1 MSAGSLVS
9 PGGIYTSN
17 CLSDGGYMSGET
29 TRASAVRY
37 AATLR
42 SAAAAI
48 IAADNAAQLVENYR
62 DQRDIARRMTTISK
76 EAQDQLRNHF
86 WPREEEFLNEF
97 ANPDPVEEVEVM
109 GRRYAGRLVSM
120 IAKQF
125 AEQIRVARCN
135 LNRYCTSGNKKV
147 LQDLLLARAN
157 AFGNARVMGRNMAF
171 TEYRARMDVNY
182 KRRIQAVSWGNGMI
196 QQAAGLYASALSGY
210 QAAGKYLAGNF
221 NQALGN
227 LGANLKMR
235 SEAGYY
241 LSHMEQRG
249 NSVQQVYAPYG
260 ETAFGT
266 QTVGGR
272 PPVYSQTAFGYQSVN
287 GSFSDIN
294 ANNIMTWDQTT
305 LDRGNDTTTL
315 FGGSQQE
322 KWNIANMGNEDFVRT
337 GTVSYPVIGVTGGT
351 VIVSADDF
359 PLMNARH
366 KSEGIQ
372 TGVI

>member
-1 MSAGSLVS
+1 MGSLIS
-9 PGGIYTSN
+9 PGGIFSSW
-17 CLSDGGYMSGET
+17 CLDDGGYTSAEG
-29 TRASAVRY
+29 TRAAAVET
-37 AATLR
+37 AATMR
-42 SAAAAI
+42 AAAAAI
-48 IAADNAAQLVENYR
+48 IAADNAARLVENYR

-227 LGANLKMR
+227 LGSALSMR
-235 SEAGYY
+235 SQAINYQ
-241 LSHMEQRG
+241 SHLDQRG
-249 NSVQQVYAPYG
+249 ASGTTVQQVYAPYG
-260 ETAFGT
+260 E
-266 QTVGGR
+266 GGAGASA
-272 PPVYSQTAFGYQSVN
+272 PVYSQTAFGYQSVN
-287 GSFSDIN
+287 SSFTNVN
-294 ANNIMTWDQTT
+294 ANNNITWEQTP
-305 LDRGNDTTTL
+305 LNRGNDTTTL

-322 KWNIANMGNEDFVRT
+322 KWNIANMGNEDFLRT
-337 GTVSYPVIGVTGGT
+337 GIVSYPVIGISGGT
-351 VIVSADDF
+351 VIVNMDDF
-359 PLMNARH
+359 PIMNARH
-366 KSEGIQ
+366 KEEGL
-372 TGVI
+372 GGGF